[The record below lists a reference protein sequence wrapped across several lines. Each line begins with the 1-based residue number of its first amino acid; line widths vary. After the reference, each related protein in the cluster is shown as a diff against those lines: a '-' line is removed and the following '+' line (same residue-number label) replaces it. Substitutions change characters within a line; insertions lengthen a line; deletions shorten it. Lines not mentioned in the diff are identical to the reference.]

1 MTVTDEDDA
10 PLLREPLLRE
20 YGATQGALPPAVQ
33 QSFKRNLG
41 TAEAFS
47 IIISIVIGSGIFTS
61 PGAIDANVPSP
72 GAALVV
78 WLVGGILAWTGA
90 ATMAELGT
98 AIPGEGL
105 YAMSIMPCDRLT
117 NATLGGVQPY
127 LQYIYGD
134 VFGFLAAWT
143 WVIAIVPASL
153 AIGGIVFVESI
164 YSAIGVTDQ
173 SDKMAHKLLAMLVM
187 IVISMANSVSTQF
200 TTRLN
205 KFFVMTKFA
214 AILAI
219 VMAGFGVVISHLA
232 GRDRVTEPGSQDW
245 LTRSWFGS
253 RNTVGLDGSEIKW
266 SNLNGWEM
274 LGHCSAALYGAL
286 WAYSGWDKA
295 IYISAEMSAPAR
307 QLPLTINTAIPVV
320 ILSFIAVNIAYY
332 ILLPW
337 SVVSTTDSVAVTS
350 VSHLLGPVVGV
361 AAAGLVCLVVAGSL
375 LGCSFVASRMVV
387 AAANS
392 NWLPGFLGRLGSVS
406 GQSPST
412 GDAPVNAIIF
422 TTGGTMIFIFF
433 GNFRAL
439 VTFNGLAEYTFF
451 FLTMVGAIILRIR
464 EPQLRRPYKPFI
476 LAPILFAVVSGFVVT
491 RGGMFAPQQAGVLVA
506 VWAIGLGFY
515 GARRQWLGK
524 RRGA

>member
-1 MTVTDEDDA
+1 MTADDEGNT
-10 PLLREPLLRE
+10 PLLREPPLPE
-20 YGATQGALPPAVQ
+20 YGATHGALPPTR

-41 TAEAFS
+41 TAEAFG

-61 PGAIDANVPSP
+61 PGAIDTNVPSP
-72 GAALVV
+72 GVALVV

-90 ATMAELGT
+90 ATLAELGT
-98 AIPGEGL
+98 AIPGE
-105 YAMSIMPCDRLT
+105 
-117 NATLGGVQPY
+117 GGVQPY

-153 AIGGIVFVESI
+153 AIASIVFVESI

-173 SDKMAHKLLAMLVM
+173 SDQMSHKLLSMLVLLL
-187 IVISMANSVSTQF
+187 IGMANSVSTQF

-205 KFFVMTKFA
+205 KFFVMTKFV

-219 VMAGFGVVISHLA
+219 VLAGLGVVVSHLA
-232 GRDRVTEPGSQDW
+232 GWNQVTEPGSSDW
-245 LTRSWFGS
+245 LRRSWFGS
-253 RNTVGLDGSEIKW
+253 RNTVGPDGREIEW

-295 IYISAEMSAPAR
+295 IYISAELSAPAR

-320 ILSFIAVNIAYY
+320 ILSFIAVNVAYY

-337 SVVSTTDSVAVTS
+337 RVVSTTDSVAVTLFN
-350 VSHLLGPVVGV
+350 HLLGPVFGL
-361 AAAGLVCLVVAGSL
+361 AAAVLICLVVAGSL

-392 NWLPGFLGRLGSVS
+392 NWLPGFLGRIGSVS

-412 GDAPVNAIIF
+412 ADAPVNAILF
-422 TTGGTMIFIFF
+422 NTACTMIFIFF

-451 FLTMVGAIILRIR
+451 FLTMIGAIILRAR
-464 EPQLRRPYKPFI
+464 EPELLRPYKPFI
-476 LAPILFAVVSGFVVT
+476 FAPILFAVVSGFVVT
-491 RGGMFAPQQAGVLVA
+491 RGAIFAPLQAVVLVA
-506 VWAIGLGFY
+506 VWGIGLGFY
-515 GARRQWLGK
+515 GVRRQFGK
-524 RRGA
+524 RWATGIEPVN